1 MKKRSG
7 STPLLPPELAE
18 LSPPEPLVEPPSP
31 KPPTA
36 PVPPVPFGVSGGSWG
51 RLSHAP
57 RSIVLTT
64 IENREE
70 LVGIMMRRGCY
81 NRTPEGRSGEILLG
95 KSHDAVDRRPVHVL
109 VVHSQAAEGSG

>member
-31 KPPTA
+31 EPPTA
-36 PVPPVPFGVSGGSWG
+36 PVPAVPCGVSGGSWG

-70 LVGIMMRRGCY
+70 LVGVMMRRGCY
-81 NRTPEGRSGEILLG
+81 NRTPEGRSYLG
-95 KSHDAVDRRPVHVL
+95 KRTMPLISV
-109 VVHSQAAEGSG
+109 Q